1 MKYKDFSSLPSR
13 RAQIARVK
21 ARWIVELQ
29 ILRREREWRRICFRA
44 WCAKWAAWLWSKRV
58 DALIMIL
65 VIAGSVAA
73 EWGIVYWLTH
83 WR

>member
-1 MKYKDFSSLPSR
+1 MKYVEFYRLGRPAMLAKVR
-13 RAQIARVK
+13 

-29 ILRREREWRRICFRA
+29 ILRREREWRRICFRV

-58 DALIMIL
+58 DALIL
-65 VIAGSVAA
+65 LGVVLGSIAA
-73 EWGIVYWLTH
+73 EWLIVYFLVT